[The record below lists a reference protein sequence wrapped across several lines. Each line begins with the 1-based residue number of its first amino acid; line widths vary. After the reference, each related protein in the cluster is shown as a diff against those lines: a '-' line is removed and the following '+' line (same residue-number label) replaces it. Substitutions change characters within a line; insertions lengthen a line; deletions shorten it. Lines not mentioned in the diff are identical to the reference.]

1 MLNVNIVSIGKLK
14 ENYLKDAVAEYQKRL
29 SPFCKFS
36 VIELDEYRLNDN
48 PSQAQID
55 LALKDEGERILKK
68 VDGSTVV
75 ALCVEGKQMPSEEFS
90 KFIGN
95 TCITSSSISFVIGG
109 SFGLSNEVKAAAKLK
124 LSFSKMT
131 FPHQLMRVIL
141 CEQIYRAFMIEKG
154 TKYHK

>member
-1 MLNVNIVSIGKLK
+1 MLSVNVVCIGKLK
-14 ENYLKDAVAEYQKRL
+14 ESYLKDAVAEYSKRL

-36 VIELDEYRLNDN
+36 VIELDEYRLPDN

-68 VDGSTVV
+68 VEGSAVV

-95 TCITSSSISFVIGG
+95 TSLNTSSISFVIGG

>member
-14 ENYLKDAVAEYQKRL
+14 ESYLKDAVAEYQKRL

-90 KFIGN
+90 KFISN

>member
-1 MLNVNIVSIGKLK
+1 MLSVNVVCIGKLK
-14 ENYLKDAVAEYQKRL
+14 ESYLKDAVAEYSKRL

-36 VIELDEYRLNDN
+36 VIELDEYRLPDN

-68 VDGSTVV
+68 VEGSAVV

-90 KFIGN
+90 KFISN
-95 TCITSSSISFVIGG
+95 TSLNTSSISFVIGG